1 MPSEYER
8 VAKNGKVK
16 PVHVLLME
24 QHLGRELKE
33 NEVVHHINGEKRDNR
48 IENLQVMDRAEHS
61 RLHHTGA
68 TASPETIEKIR
79 QASLGRPGP
88 NRKLSKEQVLD
99 IAKRLQDG
107 EQMAKMAREYGV
119 SKSTILAIRSGKNY
133 RDYLSELP
141 DDAFP
146 LQKPHPHTLRKY
158 SQRKLNN
165 LELGNIRIDLISG
178 KSLGSIAKEHNLSRR
193 AVMDIRDR
201 VTYKDIPWPEEIRR
215 YDQVNDL
222 NSLAFRLLA
231 VPMSEEEDE
240 AKALRNDYHLVP
252 NLPAILMLKMVRKAL
267 AGDGELGLML
277 LLMGGYEEEVETCF
291 LEESVIFQTFFQQ

>member
-8 VAKNGKVK
+8 VTKNGKVK
-16 PVHVLLME
+16 PAHVLIME
-24 QHLGRELKE
+24 QHLGRELKP

-61 RLHHTGA
+61 RLHHTGVSM
-68 TASPETIEKIR
+68 SPETIEKIR

-99 IAKRLQDG
+99 IAKRLQNG
-107 EQMAKMAREYGV
+107 EQMAKMARDYGV
-119 SKSTILAIRSGKNY
+119 SKSTILAIRNGRNY
-133 RDYLSELP
+133 REYLSDLS

-146 LQKPHPHTLRKY
+146 LQKPRAPRKS

-165 LELGNIRIDLISG
+165 LELGKIRIDLISG
-178 KSLGSIAKEHNLSRR
+178 KSLDSIAKEYNLSAR
-193 AVMDIRDR
+193 AVMDIRDG
-201 VTYKDIPWPEEIRR
+201 VTYKDIPWPEEIGR

-267 AGDGELGLML
+267 DGDGELGLML
-277 LLMGGYEEEVETCF
+277 LLMGGYEEEVEKCF

>member
-1 MPSEYER
+1 MPSEYEK
-8 VAKNGKVK
+8 VTKNGKVK
-16 PVHVLLME
+16 PAHVLIME

-99 IAKRLQDG
+99 IAKRLQNG
-107 EQMAKMAREYGV
+107 EQMAKMAREYSV
-119 SKSTILAIRSGKNY
+119 SKSTILAIRDGKNY
-133 RDYLSELP
+133 RDYLLDLP

-146 LQKPHPHTLRKY
+146 LQKPRTTRK
-158 SQRKLNN
+158 STQRKLNN
-165 LELGNIRIDLISG
+165 LELGKIRIDLISG
-178 KSLGSIAKEHNLSRR
+178 KSIGSIAKEHNLSNG
-193 AVMDIRDR
+193 AVMDIRDG
-201 VTYKDIPWPEEIRR
+201 VTYKDIPWPEEIGR

-252 NLPAILMLKMVRKAL
+252 NLPAVLMLKMVRKAL

-277 LLMGGYEEEVETCF
+277 LLMGGYEEDVEKCF